1 MRAMQLSMLGFAV
14 MALTRPA
21 FGQKKTEVCFEL
33 AEAQRLTLD
42 AETLPLV
49 QAQLEHQRALTTV
62 RESQVRSLEAANAS
76 VFEAAQ
82 KATKA
87 LQEDRE
93 SRPDPLRWFVVGG
106 SAGVVVGTILTIAI
120 VEVIR

>member
-1 MRAMQLSMLGFAV
+1 MIGFAV